1 MKLFLV
7 LSVFIAFTGK
17 PVSSSCEIEFS
28 PPNVVVRFGDPFSLN
43 CSSTSNQIDSMG
55 WEAIYGTGT
64 GIQFGV
70 SSVALKIDSVK
81 DWQMEPQCFVNLEN
95 GVQCSETLNFTVYK
109 MPDFISQ
116 PSQMDPMVEGEKY
129 RLQCDIVDVTPIRHL
144 FVVWHIGNS
153 IIYEHSFTDNTTF
166 PVNTSSVLNLTAQ
179 RGYNGAQVWCEAKM
193 IFSPPVQS
201 LPTIQSKPQKLIVL
215 YSPTFTTP
223 ENETFELSARNKI
236 MLNCTATGN
245 PMPVYSWGFAHP
257 IQQTKKNDSQ
267 LILTPSIRLPGTYNC
282 TASNTQGS
290 STKYFTVIEAPSSH
304 PGTTA
309 GILIALFLAII
320 FILGCVVYH
329 KQRNSSAA

>member
-7 LSVFIAFTGK
+7 LSVFIVFTGN

-28 PPNVVVRFGDPFSLN
+28 PPKVVVRFGDPFSLN

-55 WEAIYGTGT
+55 WEAIYGTGI
-64 GIQFGV
+64 GLQDGV

-81 DWQMEPQCFVNLEN
+81 DWKMEPQCFVNLEN
-95 GVQCSETLNFTVYK
+95 GVQCSETLNFIVYK

-116 PSQMDPMVEGEKY
+116 PSQMDHMVEGE
-129 RLQCDIVDVTPIRHL
+129 
-144 FVVWHIGNS
+144 
-153 IIYEHSFTDNTTF
+153 
-166 PVNTSSVLNLTAQ
+166 
-179 RGYNGAQVWCEAKM
+179 
-193 IFSPPVQS
+193 S
-201 LPTIQSKPQKLIVL
+201 LPKIQSKPQKLIVL
-215 YSPTFTTP
+215 YSPTFTKP

-290 STKYFTVIEAPSSH
+290 STKYFTVIEAPRNR
-304 PGTTA
+304 TTFA
-309 GILIALFLAII
+309 ALVGGFLFLGAVL
-320 FILGCVVYH
+320 FIGGLLFVKPDGTFSFSKVSYL
-329 KQRNSSAA
+329 

>member
-7 LSVFIAFTGK
+7 LSVFIVFTGN

-28 PPNVVVRFGDPFSLN
+28 PPKVVVRFGDPFSLN

-55 WEAIYGTGT
+55 WEAIYGTGI
-64 GIQFGV
+64 GLQDGV

-81 DWQMEPQCFVNLEN
+81 DWKMEPQCFVNLEN
-95 GVQCSETLNFTVYK
+95 GVQCSETLNFIVYK

-116 PSQMDPMVEGEKY
+116 PSQMDHMVEGE
-129 RLQCDIVDVTPIRHL
+129 
-144 FVVWHIGNS
+144 
-153 IIYEHSFTDNTTF
+153 
-166 PVNTSSVLNLTAQ
+166 
-179 RGYNGAQVWCEAKM
+179 RGYNGAQVWCEANM
-193 IFSPPVQS
+193 LFSPPVQS
-201 LPTIQSKPQKLIVL
+201 LPKIQSKPQKLIVL
-215 YSPTFTTP
+215 YSPTFTKP

-290 STKYFTVIEAPSSH
+290 STKYFTVIEAPRNR
-304 PGTTA
+304 TTFA
-309 GILIALFLAII
+309 ALVGGFLFLGAVL
-320 FILGCVVYH
+320 FIGGLLFVKPDGTFSFSKVSYL
-329 KQRNSSAA
+329 